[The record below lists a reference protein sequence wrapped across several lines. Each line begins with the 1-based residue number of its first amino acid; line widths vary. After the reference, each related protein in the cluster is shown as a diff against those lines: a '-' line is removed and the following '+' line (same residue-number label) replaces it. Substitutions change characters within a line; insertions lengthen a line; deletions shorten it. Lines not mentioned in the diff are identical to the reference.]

1 MPRFKPEVNDIL
13 GPGVHATKIHDSVD
27 YTNPDGSW
35 ESTSITF
42 ATATASI
49 KMRVNQK
56 TAWKFRRLAEAI
68 GPQAVDVYETTD
80 SAGFSKFD
88 PSNFLGR
95 SVTVEVEEYEW
106 EGKRGVRVKETRK
119 TENITEEEWAAPKDS
134 KTAAS
139 DDIPF

>member
-1 MPRFKPEVNDIL
+1 MPRFKPEINDIL
-13 GPGVHATKIHDSVD
+13 GPGVHATKIHESVD

-35 ESTSITF
+35 DATVITF
-42 ATATASI
+42 ATASASI
-49 KMRVNQK
+49 KTKVATN

-68 GPQAVDVYETTD
+68 GPNAIEMYESTD

-88 PSNFLGR
+88 PAKFIGA

-106 EGKRGVRVKETRK
+106 DGKRGVRVKEMRK
-119 TENITEEEWAAPKDS
+119 TENQTEAEWAAPKKPD
-134 KTAAS
+134 